1 MNKLSLRHQVWAGF
15 AVMLILI
22 AISSGTSISNLNSLN
37 DQAKQ
42 IIDEAQPT
50 IVDALNIRAGLNST
64 AKNIN
69 AYIVSQQA
77 SDKAEISSSIDQLN
91 VYFDQFTQRPNI
103 INDEELL
110 TLTNEIHASFGK
122 FKSLSNQ
129 IEHLVEKPVDNFPA
143 LKIAESG
150 LAPLSKSILT
160 SLNNAII
167 SELEEENSSQRKALL
182 YELTDLR
189 YNWMNIISSNRSFL
203 ANPTQVSHEKM
214 KSYIILFKKQ
224 LTSIQKR
231 SAIFTLEQE
240 EAVANIT
247 RYTIAHFKF
256 LKKIYKLYTSNSWR
270 KDQALLKNEIKPL
283 IESISS
289 KLNIIVSQQQDA
301 SENLSRHLLAQ
312 ISNSILITLSILA
325 FAIFAGI
332 TIGWSNTKQIRT
344 IVIEISNSLK
354 HLSRGEFSF
363 KLNENRK
370 GEVGKVAM
378 TINEFSSQLESMI
391 TDLTQSVDRLRT
403 ASSDMSTTVSE
414 TSDNILLQHRE
425 TEMVATAVEEMTA
438 TAQEVARSAST
449 AATSARHAN
458 DLTSSGA
465 LVSTE
470 AMGGISHLVNDL
482 NNASDVVQTLR
493 DESNNISI
501 VLDVIRDISEQT
513 NLLALNAAIEAARAG
528 EQGRGFAVVADEVRT
543 LASRTQE
550 STDNIRKKI
559 EELQHGAS
567 NAVEVMENAIKRASE
582 NNDQVE
588 NVAESLGEIAGEIH
602 SINGQLD
609 QIAAASEQQSATSEE
624 ISRNVSS
631 ISDLAEKTVEGTT
644 QAKSAEDS
652 LSMVTQSIENVIAK
666 FKS

>member
-15 AVMLILI
+15 GIMLILI

-50 IVDALNIRAGLNST
+50 MVDALNIRTGLNST

-77 SDKAEISSSIDQLN
+77 ADKAEISSSIDQLN
-91 VYFDQFTQRPNI
+91 EYFDLFTQRPNI
-103 INDEELL
+103 VNDAELL
-110 TLTNEIHASFGK
+110 ELTNEIHNSFGN

-129 IEHLVEKPVDNFPA
+129 IEYLVENPIENFPA
-143 LKIAESG
+143 LQIAESE
-150 LAPLSKSILT
+150 LNPLSKSILT
-160 SLNNAII
+160 SLNNAIT
-167 SELEEENSSQRKALL
+167 SELDEENSSQRKALL

-203 ANPTQVSHEKM
+203 ANPTQASHDKM
-214 KSYIILFKKQ
+214 KSYITVFKKQ
-224 LTSIQKR
+224 LTAIQKR
-231 SAIFTLEQE
+231 SRIFTLEQE
-240 EAVANIT
+240 EAVSNIT

-301 SENLSRHLLAQ
+301 SEDLSRTLLSQ
-312 ISNSILITLSILA
+312 INSSIFITLSLLA
-325 FAIFAGI
+325 VAIFAGI
-332 TIGWSNTKQIRT
+332 TIAWSTTKIIRT
-344 IVIEISNSLK
+344 IVLEISTSLK
-354 HLSRGEFSF
+354 HLSKGQFDF
-363 KLNENRK
+363 KLSEDRK
-370 GEVGKVAM
+370 GEVGRVAVIM
-378 TINEFSSQLESMI
+378 NEFSDQLEDMI
-391 TDLTQSVDRLRT
+391 SELTQSIDNLHNT
-403 ASSDMSTTVSE
+403 SSEMSSIVSE

-449 AATSARHAN
+449 AANSARQASE
-458 DLTSSGA
+458 LTTSGA
-465 LVSTE
+465 LISTE
-470 AMGGISHLVNDL
+470 AMGGIGNLVNDL
-482 NNASDVVQTLR
+482 NNASGVVQTLR

-550 STDNIRKKI
+550 STDSIRTKI
-559 EELQHGAS
+559 EELQQGAS
-567 NAVEVMENAIKRASE
+567 NAVIVMENSIKEANK

-588 NVAESLGEIAGEIH
+588 NVAESLGEIAGEIQ
-602 SINGQLD
+602 SINAQLD

-624 ISRNVSS
+624 ISRNVVS
-631 ISDLAEKTVEGTT
+631 ISNLAEKTVQGTN
-644 QAKSAEDS
+644 QAKSTEDS
-652 LSMVTQSIENVIAK
+652 LSMVTQSIESVISK

>member
-22 AISSGTSISNLNSLN
+22 AISSATSISNLNSLN

-50 IVDALNIRAGLNST
+50 MVDALNIRTGLNIT

-77 SDKAEISSSIDQLN
+77 TDKEEISTSIDQLN
-91 VYFDQFTQRPNI
+91 EYFTQFTQRPNI
-103 INDEELL
+103 INDAKLL
-110 TLTNEIHASFGK
+110 QITNEIQASFGD
-122 FKSLSNQ
+122 FKSLANQ
-129 IEHLVEKPVDNFPA
+129 VEYLVENPVENFPA
-143 LKIAESG
+143 LQIAESQ
-150 LAPLSKSILT
+150 LNPLTKSVLT
-160 SLNNAII
+160 SLDNAIR
-167 SELEEENSSQRKALL
+167 SELNEENSSQRKALL
-182 YELTDLR
+182 YELADLR
-189 YNWMNIISSNRSFL
+189 YNWMNIITSNRTFL
-203 ANPTQVSHEKM
+203 ANPTMASHETM

-231 SAIFTLEQE
+231 SSIFTLEQE

-283 IESISS
+283 IESISN
-289 KLNIIVSQQQDA
+289 KLNIVVEQQQDT
-301 SENLSRHLLAQ
+301 SENLSKTLLSQ
-312 ISNSILITLSILA
+312 ISSSIFITLSILA
-325 FAIFAGI
+325 LAIFAGI
-332 TIGWSNTKQIRT
+332 TIAWSNTKQIRT

-354 HLSRGEFSF
+354 HLSQGEFGF

-370 GEVGKVAM
+370 GEVGKVAL
-378 TINEFSSQLESMI
+378 TINEFSNQLESMI
-391 TDLTQSVDRLRT
+391 GELTQSVDSLQR
-403 ASSDMSTTVSE
+403 ASSDMSSTIAE

-458 DLTSSGA
+458 ELTTSGA
-465 LVSTE
+465 LISTE
-470 AMGGISHLVNDL
+470 AMGGISHLVSDL

-550 STDNIRKKI
+550 STDNIREKI

-567 NAVEVMENAIKRASE
+567 NAVSVMENAIKEANA

-588 NVAESLGEIAGEIH
+588 NVAESLGEIAGEIQ
-602 SINGQLD
+602 SINAQLD

-624 ISRNVSS
+624 ISRNVIS
-631 ISDLAEKTVEGTT
+631 ISNLAEKTVQGTA

-652 LSMVTQSIENVIAK
+652 LSMVTQSINNVISK

>member
-22 AISSGTSISNLNSLN
+22 AISSATSISNLNSLN

-50 IVDALNIRAGLNST
+50 MVDALNIRTGLNIT

-77 SDKAEISSSIDQLN
+77 TDKEEISTSIDQLN
-91 VYFDQFTQRPNI
+91 EYFTQFTQRPNI
-103 INDEELL
+103 INDAKLL
-110 TLTNEIHASFGK
+110 QITNEIQASFGD
-122 FKSLSNQ
+122 FKSLANQ
-129 IEHLVEKPVDNFPA
+129 VEYLVENPVENFPA
-143 LKIAESG
+143 LQIAESQ
-150 LAPLSKSILT
+150 LNPLTKSVLT
-160 SLNNAII
+160 SLDNAIR
-167 SELEEENSSQRKALL
+167 SELNEENSSQRKALL
-182 YELTDLR
+182 YELADLR
-189 YNWMNIISSNRSFL
+189 YNWMNIITSNRTFL
-203 ANPTQVSHEKM
+203 ANPTMASHETM

-231 SAIFTLEQE
+231 SSIFTLEQE

-283 IESISS
+283 IESISN
-289 KLNIIVSQQQDA
+289 KLNIVVEQQQDT
-301 SENLSRHLLAQ
+301 SENLSKTLLSQ
-312 ISNSILITLSILA
+312 ISSSIFITLSILA
-325 FAIFAGI
+325 LAIFAGI
-332 TIGWSNTKQIRT
+332 TIAWSNTKQIRT

-354 HLSRGEFSF
+354 HLSQGEFGF

-370 GEVGKVAM
+370 GEVGKVAL
-378 TINEFSSQLESMI
+378 TINEFSNQLESMI
-391 TDLTQSVDRLRT
+391 GELTQSVDSLQR
-403 ASSDMSTTVSE
+403 ASSDMSSTIAE

-458 DLTSSGA
+458 ELTTSGA
-465 LVSTE
+465 LISTE
-470 AMGGISHLVNDL
+470 AMGGISHLVSDL

-513 NLLALNAAIEAARAG
+513 NLLALNAAI
-528 EQGRGFAVVADEVRT
+528 
-543 LASRTQE
+543 
-550 STDNIRKKI
+550 
-559 EELQHGAS
+559 
-567 NAVEVMENAIKRASE
+567 
-582 NNDQVE
+582 
-588 NVAESLGEIAGEIH
+588 
-602 SINGQLD
+602 
-609 QIAAASEQQSATSEE
+609 
-624 ISRNVSS
+624 
-631 ISDLAEKTVEGTT
+631 
-644 QAKSAEDS
+644 
-652 LSMVTQSIENVIAK
+652 
-666 FKS
+666 

>member
-15 AVMLILI
+15 AIMLILI
-22 AISSGTSISNLNSLN
+22 AISSATSIFNLNNLN
-37 DQAKQ
+37 DQAKH

-50 IVDALNIRAGLNST
+50 MVEALNIRTGLSNT

-77 SDKAEISSSIDQLN
+77 SDKAEISSSINQLN
-91 VYFDQFTQRPNI
+91 DYFKQFVQRPNI
-103 INDEELL
+103 VNDAELL
-110 TLTNEIHASFGK
+110 QITNEINASFAE
-122 FKSLSNQ
+122 FKTLSNQ
-129 IEHLVEKPVDNFPA
+129 IEYLVENPVENFPA
-143 LKIAESG
+143 IKIAETQLS
-150 LAPLSKSILT
+150 PLSKSILT
-160 SLNNAII
+160 SLDNAINSELDEDNNA
-167 SELEEENSSQRKALL
+167 QRKVLL
-182 YELTDLR
+182 YELADLR
-189 YNWMNIISSNRSFL
+189 YNWMNISTTNRAFL
-203 ANPTQVSHEKM
+203 ANPTMTSHEQV
-214 KSYIILFKKQ
+214 KSYISLFKKQ
-224 LTSIQKR
+224 LTSIQKKSR
-231 SAIFTLEQE
+231 IFTFEQE
-240 EAVANIT
+240 EAIANIT
-247 RYTIAHFKF
+247 RHTIAHFTF
-256 LKKIYKLYTSNSWR
+256 LKKIYKLYTSNNWR
-270 KDQALLKNEIKPL
+270 KDQSLLKNEIKPL
-283 IESISS
+283 IEGISN
-289 KLNIIVSQQQDA
+289 KLNIIVSQQQSTSESL
-301 SENLSRHLLAQ
+301 SENLLTQ
-312 ISNSILITLSILA
+312 ISSSIFITLSILA
-325 FAIFAGI
+325 FAIIAGI
-332 TIGWSNTKQIRT
+332 TIAWSNTKQIRT
-344 IVIEISNSLK
+344 IVVEISNSLK
-354 HLSRGEFSF
+354 HLSNGEFGF

-370 GEVGKVAM
+370 GEVGKVAL
-378 TINEFSSQLESMI
+378 TINEFSTQLESMI
-391 TDLTQSVDRLRT
+391 SELTQSVDNLQR
-403 ASSDMSTTVSE
+403 ASSDMSSTVSE
-414 TSDNILLQHRE
+414 TSENILLQHRE

-458 DLTSSGA
+458 ELTTSGA

-470 AMGGISHLVNDL
+470 AMGGIGHLVDDL

-550 STDNIRKKI
+550 STDNIREKI

-567 NAVEVMENAIKRASE
+567 NAVSVMENAIKEANT

-588 NVAESLGEIAGEIH
+588 NVAESLGEIAGEIQ
-602 SINGQLD
+602 SINAQLD

-624 ISRNVSS
+624 ISRNVTS
-631 ISDLAEKTVEGTT
+631 ISTLAEKTVQGTG

-652 LSMVTQSIENVIAK
+652 LSMVTQSIENVISK

>member
-15 AVMLILI
+15 AIMLILI
-22 AISSGTSISNLNSLN
+22 AISSATSIFNLNNLN
-37 DQAKQ
+37 DQAKH

-50 IVDALNIRAGLNST
+50 MVEALNIRTELSNT

-69 AYIVSQQA
+69 AYIVSHQA
-77 SDKAEISSSIDQLN
+77 SDKAEISSSINQLN
-91 VYFDQFTQRPNI
+91 DYFKQFVQRPNI
-103 INDEELL
+103 VNDTELL
-110 TLTNEIHASFGK
+110 QITNEINASFGEFKTLTN
-122 FKSLSNQ
+122 Q
-129 IEHLVEKPVDNFPA
+129 IEYLVENPVENFPA
-143 LKIAESG
+143 IKIAETQ
-150 LAPLSKSILT
+150 LNPLTKSVLT
-160 SLNNAII
+160 SLDNAIN
-167 SELEEENSSQRKALL
+167 SELDEDNSAQRKALL
-182 YELTDLR
+182 FELADLR
-189 YNWMNIISSNRSFL
+189 YNWMNIITTNRAFL
-203 ANPTQVSHEKM
+203 ANPTMTSHEQM
-214 KSYIILFKKQ
+214 KSYISLFKKQ

-231 SAIFTLEQE
+231 SQIFTLEQE

-256 LKKIYKLYTSNSWR
+256 LKKIYKLYKSNNWR
-270 KDQALLKNEIKPL
+270 KDQSLLKNEIKPL
-283 IESISS
+283 VEGISN
-289 KLNIIVSQQQDA
+289 KLNIIVSQQQST
-301 SENLSRHLLAQ
+301 SESLSDNLLTQ
-312 ISNSILITLSILA
+312 ISSSIFITLSILA
-325 FAIFAGI
+325 FAIIAGI
-332 TIGWSNTKQIRT
+332 TIAWSNTKQIRT

-354 HLSRGEFSF
+354 HLSNGEFGF

-370 GEVGKVAM
+370 GEVGKVAL
-378 TINEFSSQLESMI
+378 TINEFSTQLESMI
-391 TDLTQSVDRLRT
+391 SELTQSVENLQR
-403 ASSDMSTTVSE
+403 ASSDMSSTVSE
-414 TSDNILLQHRE
+414 TSENILLQHRE

-458 DLTSSGA
+458 ELTTSGA

-470 AMGGISHLVNDL
+470 AMGGIGHLVDDL

-550 STDNIRKKI
+550 STDNIREKI

-567 NAVEVMENAIKRASE
+567 NAVSVMENAIKEANT

-588 NVAESLGEIAGEIH
+588 NVAESLGEIAGEIQ
-602 SINGQLD
+602 SINAQLD

-631 ISDLAEKTVEGTT
+631 ISNLAEKTVQGTG

-652 LSMVTQSIENVIAK
+652 LSMVTQSIESVISK